1 MSLNKFND
9 HSESIINRHYAERTP
24 FMLKR
29 LLILL
34 AFKTMMTCCAY
45 AESSIIEVIPLVNRP
60 ASEIQPLLEP
70 LLENTDRAI
79 ADGSN
84 LLVKTSP
91 TRLAKIKSII
101 AKLDTH
107 LNDLIITVLQ
117 SRQATADEL
126 NMQIRAQINVPGTD
140 LSKSTG
146 NISGYTYQTQD
157 RNDLDHKQTLRTQ
170 EGKPAYIKAGNT
182 YPIQNYQSYSS
193 GYGYS
198 GASSSTEY
206 VEAST
211 GFSVTPTLSGQQV
224 TLEIAPW
231 SDNFETRSRIQ
242 TQEAQTT
249 VTVNLGEWIEIGAAN
264 ESKES
269 SSGNRAQARSW
280 QTHENKLHILIKAEK
295 AQ

>member
-1 MSLNKFND
+1 
-9 HSESIINRHYAERTP
+9 
-24 FMLKR
+24 MLKR

-34 AFKTMMTCCAY
+34 VFKILLNCCAY
-45 AESSIIEVIPLVNRP
+45 AESNIIEVIPLVNRP

-91 TRLAKIKSII
+91 ARLAKIKSFI

-107 LNDLIITVLQ
+107 PNDLIITVLQ

-126 NMQIRAQINVPGTD
+126 NMQIRPQINVPGTD

-146 NISGYTYQTQD
+146 NVSGYTYQTQD

-182 YPIQNYQSYSS
+182 FPIQNYQSYSS

-231 SDNFETRSRIQ
+231 SENFETRSRIQ
-242 TQEAQTT
+242 TQEAQAT
-249 VTVNLGEWIEIGAAN
+249 VTVNLGEWIEIGAVN

-269 SSGNRAQARSW
+269 SGNRALARSW

-295 AQ
+295 AE